1 MEFGITTTK
10 NKIISGA
17 DELAKFLKSKDGN
30 YRVIAMIENDITT
43 PADCRAAYFR
53 MVDTVR
59 DHTGLNRYDIHNEF
73 KAKKEIVSTKNLSV
87 TDWRNL
93 IKNFQTY
100 TFETLD
106 III

>member
-1 MEFGITTTK
+1 MEFAITTTK

-30 YRVIAMIENDITT
+30 YRVIAMIEN
-43 PADCRAAYFR
+43 
-53 MVDTVR
+53 
-59 DHTGLNRYDIHNEF
+59 
-73 KAKKEIVSTKNLSV
+73 LSV